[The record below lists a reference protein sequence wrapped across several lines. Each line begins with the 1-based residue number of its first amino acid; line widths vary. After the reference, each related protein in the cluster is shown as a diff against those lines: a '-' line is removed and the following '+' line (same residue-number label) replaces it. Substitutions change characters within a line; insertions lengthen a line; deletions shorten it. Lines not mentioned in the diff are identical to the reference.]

1 MKYIH
6 KSGRGLLS
14 AVLLAAIIFTGCKK
28 DSFLDVQNSSAV
40 SGDIAFSTESSADL
54 VLNDVYSNLPDF
66 NNFVFEPFDSWT
78 DNLMT
83 GFNWNISSQVAR
95 TKANINSNTGLTYDW
110 APASLWLDWG
120 TLYKN
125 IRKCNVFI
133 DGVTKSG
140 LTQAYKDK
148 RLGEA
153 KVLRAF
159 FYQNLWILYGGV
171 PVITIPDNRNT
182 DGDAIFHSRAS
193 FDSTFTFL
201 ESDLTAAAQLLKPNS
216 GNDGQGRMTQGA
228 ALTLKGWIELFYA
241 SPLNNPGNTVSRWAA
256 AAATNKQVMQLGYAL
271 YPKYDEL
278 FLTTGNNN
286 NEGILYREYLT
297 VKQGSNIIGYQGPNY
312 VGTNWLSWGGSA
324 PTQELID
331 DYAMANGKAITDAG
345 SGYNPQNPYANRE
358 PRLKQSIL
366 YNGNT
371 FNGIPFLS
379 AVGSGLNE
387 IDLADAGDNSNTG
400 YCTKKR
406 MDTTVNIFQGGASA
420 QNYYYFRYAEVLLN
434 YAEAQ
439 NEAVGPD
446 ASVYKALDEIR
457 TRAGIPV
464 FSAVY
469 PGASQ
474 ATMRALIRKERR
486 IELAL
491 EGKRYFDLL
500 RWKLAET
507 NLNHVMHGMK
517 ITSDGSGNYTYTIVP
532 AIPSGAPQW
541 SFDASKN
548 YLLPIPLNALG
559 QNPSLKGHQNPG
571 Y

>member
-1 MKYIH
+1 MKYKY
-6 KSGRGLLS
+6 KSGRGILTVILLT
-14 AVLLAAIIFTGCKK
+14 AVVLTGCKK
-28 DSFLDVQNSSAV
+28 DGFLDVQNAGAV
-40 SGDIAFSTESSADL
+40 SGDVAFSTETSADL
-54 VLNDVYSNLPDF
+54 ILNDVYSTLPDL

-83 GFNWNISSQVAR
+83 GFNWNISSQVLR
-95 TKANINSNTGLTYDW
+95 SKANINSNTGLGYDW
-110 APASLWLDWG
+110 APASMWRDWSV
-120 TLYKN
+120 LYRN
-125 IRKCNVFI
+125 IRKCNVYI
-133 DGVTKSG
+133 EGITQSG
-140 LTQAYKDK
+140 LPQSYKDQ

-159 FYQNLWILYGGV
+159 FYQTLWIFYGGV
-171 PVITIPDNRNT
+171 PIITKPDNRNT
-182 DGDAIFHSRAS
+182 DGDAIFHARAS
-193 FDSTFTFL
+193 FDSTFLFL
-201 ESDLTAAAQLLKPNS
+201 QNELTAAAQLLQPNS
-216 GNDGQGRMTQGA
+216 GNDGRGRVTQGA

-241 SPLNNPGNTVSRWAA
+241 SPLYNTGNDASRWAA
-256 AAATNKQVMQLGYAL
+256 AAATNKQVMQLGYTL
-271 YPKYDEL
+271 YPKYDEF

-297 VKQGSNIIGYQGPNY
+297 VKQGSNIIGYQGPNF

-324 PTQELID
+324 PTQELVD

-345 SGYNPQNPYANRE
+345 SGYDPQNPYANRE
-358 PRLKQSIL
+358 PRFKQSIL
-366 YNGNT
+366 YHGNT
-371 FNGIPFLS
+371 FNGTAFLS
-379 AVGSGLNE
+379 AEGSGLNA
-387 IDLADAGDNSNTG
+387 IDLADATDNSNTG

-406 MDTTVNIFQGGASA
+406 MDTTVNIYQGGASA

-439 NEAVGPD
+439 NEAAGPD
-446 ASVYKALDEIR
+446 ASVYEALDQIR
-457 TRAGIPV
+457 TRAGVPT
-464 FSAVY
+464 FTTVY
-469 PGASQ
+469 PGVSQ
-474 ATMRALIRKERR
+474 SAMRTLIRRERR

-500 RWKLAET
+500 RWKTAET

-517 ITSDGSGNYTYTIVP
+517 ITSNGSGGYTYTVIP
-532 AIPSGAPQW
+532 AVPSGAPQW

-559 QNPSLKGHQNPG
+559 QNPALEGHQNPG

>member
-6 KSGRGLLS
+6 KRSRVFLP
-14 AVLLAAIIFTGCKK
+14 AILLAATVLAGCTK

-40 SGDIAFSTESSADL
+40 SGDVAFSTESSADL

-83 GFNWNISSQVAR
+83 GFNWNISSQVVR
-95 TKANINSNTGLTYDW
+95 TKANINSNTGLFYDW
-110 APASLWLDWG
+110 APASMWLDWG

-133 DGVTKSG
+133 DGVTKSS
-140 LTQAYKDK
+140 LTQAYKDQ

-153 KVLRAF
+153 KVLRAY

-171 PVITIPDNRNT
+171 PVITKPDNRNT
-182 DGDAIFHSRAS
+182 DGDAIFHPRAS

-201 ESDLTAAAQLLKPNS
+201 ESELTDAAQLLKPNS
-216 GNDGQGRMTQGA
+216 GNDGQGRITQGA

-241 SPLNNPGNTVSRWAA
+241 SPLNNTANNASRWAA
-256 AAATNKQVMQLGYAL
+256 AAATNKQVMQLGYSL

-286 NEGILYREYLT
+286 DEGILYREYLT

-312 VGTNWLSWGGSA
+312 VGTSWLSWGGSA
-324 PTQELID
+324 PTQELVD
-331 DYAMANGKAITDAG
+331 DYAMANGKAINDAG
-345 SGYNPQNPYANRE
+345 SGYDAQNPYVNRE

-371 FNGIPFLS
+371 FNGTPFLS

-446 ASVYKALDEIR
+446 ASVYDVLDQIR
-457 TRAGIPV
+457 TRAGIPT
-464 FSAVY
+464 FTAVY
-469 PGASQ
+469 PGATQ
-474 ATMRALIRKERR
+474 ATMRALIRRERR
-486 IELAL
+486 VELTF

-517 ITSDGSGNYTYTIVP
+517 ITSNGSGGYTYAVVP
-532 AIPSGAPQW
+532 AVPSGAPQW

-559 QNPSLKGHQNPG
+559 QNPAIKDHQNPG